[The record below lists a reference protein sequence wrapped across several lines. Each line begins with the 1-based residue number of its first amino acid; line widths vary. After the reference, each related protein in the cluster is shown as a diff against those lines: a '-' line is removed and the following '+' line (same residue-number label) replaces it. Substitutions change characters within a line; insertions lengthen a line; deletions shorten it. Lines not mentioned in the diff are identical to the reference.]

1 MIRYLKKN
9 GSLKNQRFVLKKERI
24 VHKRMI
30 CLKKNDSFVFRSKK
44 SDPFVKKLPFLFHV
58 HKRTV
63 SSFKKNKSFINER
76 SVLKKERIVY
86 KEQFVL

>member
-9 GSLKNQRFVLKKERI
+9 GSFKNQRFVLKKERI

-44 SDPFVKKLPFLFHV
+44 SDPFVKKSPFLFHV

-63 SSFKKNKSFINER
+63 SSLKKNESFINER

-86 KEQFVL
+86 K